1 MKKLKYVFLITITAL
16 SFACVV
22 FSSYR
27 AFTVDGNIEIRL
39 VQYIGAMYG
48 GINETSLEYIQSIV
62 PDYTIGFTV
71 VFVLTL
77 VIFIFAVIMLVLSLK
92 KERTIQEWVSARKE
106 NKAKHEETRKAQRIA
121 ALEKELN
128 ELKKDGE

>member
-1 MKKLKYVFLITITAL
+1 MKKLKYIFLIAIILL
-16 SFACVV
+16 SFVCVV

-62 PDYTIGFTV
+62 PDYTVGFSI
-71 VFVLTL
+71 VFALTL
-77 VIFIFAVIMLVLSLK
+77 VIFIFSVIMLVVSLK
-92 KERTIQEWVSARKE
+92 KERPIQDWLSAHQE
-106 NKAKHEETRKAQRIA
+106 NKAQRKAARKTQRIA
-121 ALEKELN
+121 ELEKELN